1 MKYIRYKTSNEEEYV
16 GILDS
21 DKIYRLTIPS
31 IVEAISKQDSF
42 KDTFKEN
49 HYDLLGDVDILA
61 PVKPT
66 KVVCVG
72 LNYKDHADELE
83 MTLPSEPLLFM
94 KPSSTVISTDTAIIY
109 PEDTDKLDFEAE
121 LGIVIL
127 SEIDRNNN
135 EDFEMAYTIINDVTA
150 RDLQEK
156 DGQWTRSKSFDTFCP
171 TGPVVVTDINPSNQR
186 IYSKV
191 NGEIKQDS
199 NTKNMIFSPE
209 KLVKYISNIMTLYPG
224 DLIATGTPPGIDHL
238 EVGDIISIGIEEIGI
253 LENIVKGV

>member
-1 MKYIRYKTSNEEEYV
+1 MKYIRYKTSDEKEHV
-16 GILDS
+16 GVVENN
-21 DKIYRLTIPS
+21 KIYRIDYSS
-31 IVEAISKQDSF
+31 IIEAISNE
-42 KDTFKEN
+42 DTFKDAYERN
-49 HYDLLGDVDILA
+49 GYDMMDDVKILA
-61 PVKPT
+61 PVIPT

-83 MTLPSEPLLFM
+83 MILPSEPLLFM
-94 KPSSTVISTDTAIIY
+94 KPSSSVIAANEKIIY
-109 PEDTDKLDFEAE
+109 PSDTEKLDFEAE

-127 SEIDRNNN
+127 SEINRKNNDN
-135 EDFEMAYTIINDVTA
+135 FSIAYTIINDVTA

-171 TGPVVVTDINPSNQR
+171 VGPVIVTDINPINQR
-186 IYSKV
+186 IYSQV

-209 KLVKYISNIMTLYPG
+209 DLVKYISNIMTLYPG

-238 EVGDIISIGIEEIGI
+238 NEGDVITIGIENIGI
-253 LENIVKGV
+253 LENIVKK

>member
-1 MKYIRYKTSNEEEYV
+1 MKYIRYETSDEKKCV
-16 GILDS
+16 GIFEDDL
-21 DKIYRLTIPS
+21 IYPTKYSS
-31 IVEAISKQDSF
+31 IVEAIENEETL
-42 KDTFKEN
+42 KDTYAQGSYVN
-49 HYDLLGDVDILA
+49 IDDVKILT
-61 PVKPT
+61 PVNPT

-72 LNYKDHADELE
+72 LNYKNHADELE

-94 KPSSTVISTDTAIIY
+94 KPSSSVIASKEEIVYPGDT
-109 PEDTDKLDFEAE
+109 EKLDFEAE

-127 SEIDRNNN
+127 SEINRKNN
-135 EDFEMAYTIINDVTA
+135 DTFKIAYTIINDVTA

-171 TGPVVVTDINPSNQR
+171 VGPVIVTNINPLNQR

-209 KLVKYISNIMTLYPG
+209 YLVEYISNIMTLYPG

-238 EVGDIISIGIEEIGI
+238 KKDDVITIGIEDIGI
-253 LENIVKGV
+253 LENIVK

>member
-1 MKYIRYKTSNEEEYV
+1 MKFIRYKTSNEEEYV
-16 GILDS
+16 GIVENE
-21 DKIYRLTIPS
+21 KIYRLKYSS
-31 IVEAISKQDSF
+31 IIEAISHQDSF
-42 KDTFKEN
+42 KDTYQEN
-49 HYDLLGDVDILA
+49 QYDLIEDVKILV

-72 LNYKDHADELE
+72 LNYKDHANELE

-94 KPSSTVISTDTAIIY
+94 KPASSVISTRDTIIY
-109 PEDTDKLDFEAE
+109 PEDTQKLDFEAE

-127 SEIDRNNN
+127 SEINRHNND
-135 EDFEMAYTIINDVTA
+135 DFEIAYTLINDVTA

-171 TGPVVVTDINPSNQR
+171 VGPVVVTDINPSNQR

-209 KLVKYISNIMTLYPG
+209 QLVKYISNIMTLCQG

-238 EVGDIISIGIEEIGI
+238 NKGDTVTIGIEEIGI
-253 LENIVKGV
+253 LENYVE